1 MGDGESPAAAIED
14 GFQAARTWLQVA
26 EESGDRVPEPGAGNE
41 SGRFVA
47 RVPKSLH
54 ARLSARA
61 ATEGVSMNT
70 LVVSLLAEG
79 MGARAQT
86 TGVGSD
92 TGEKVVRA
100 G

>member
-1 MGDGESPAAAIED
+1 
-14 GFQAARTWLQVA
+14 
-26 EESGDRVPEPGAGNE
+26 
-41 SGRFVA
+41 
-47 RVPKSLH
+47 
-54 ARLSARA
+54 
-61 ATEGVSMNT
+61 MNT